1 MYESYYQKYES
12 EEQEVL
18 VLIQRCLGAG
28 YYKEGN
34 FWDMTAISLG
44 MVFPDGSCV
53 IREGRV
59 EWPLS
64 EEERNGEYGW
74 GRLARGQICRL
85 KLRRMKPS
93 AVPEH
98 TTPEKFNAWLLVE
111 VLEPAVSCPEL
122 EAYWEEYQ
130 KPVELNDEVAGG
142 RYPLG

>member
-64 EEERNGEYGW
+64 EEE
-74 GRLARGQICRL
+74 
-85 KLRRMKPS
+85 S
-93 AVPEH
+93 
-98 TTPEKFNAWLLVE
+98 T
-111 VLEPAVSCPEL
+111 
-122 EAYWEEYQ
+122 
-130 KPVELNDEVAGG
+130 AGG
-142 RYPLG
+142 ALQEDRFAASSCAA

>member
-1 MYESYYQKYES
+1 MRGKGAKMYEKYYQKYES

-59 EWPLS
+59 EWPLT
-64 EEERNGEYGW
+64 E
-74 GRLARGQICRL
+74 
-85 KLRRMKPS
+85 
-93 AVPEH
+93 
-98 TTPEKFNAWLLVE
+98 
-111 VLEPAVSCPEL
+111 
-122 EAYWEEYQ
+122 
-130 KPVELNDEVAGG
+130 
-142 RYPLG
+142 